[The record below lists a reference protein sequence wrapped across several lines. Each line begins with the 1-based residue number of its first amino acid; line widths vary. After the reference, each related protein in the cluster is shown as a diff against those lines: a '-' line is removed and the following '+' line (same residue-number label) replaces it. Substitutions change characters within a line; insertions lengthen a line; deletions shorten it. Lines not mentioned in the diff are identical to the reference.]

1 MYPVINVWV
10 DENNK
15 QVGARLFVDG
25 KPKDFTLKE
34 LHKNFKGSLSNAL
47 ITDKGLRGKKGVHL
61 KRRLSERNTD
71 KGKPLLYTLMHKDTV
86 VFEVYQ
92 ECVTIKDSSKIPFE
106 LRNILLKKTDTM
118 GEIYKVVSFYRWL
131 EDRVNHLSREYMN
144 KVYIKRKVG
153 RDRERILKDSCAVS
167 VTDNFWVLRSDLKTS
182 WSELREVLDTSLSL
196 VNTALTGDIEYKG
209 FDKTEKDTTSIF
221 SIKGFFPK
229 AIHKGVLLKQG
240 YTAEYEVLAMEIA
253 NYLGILVAQSY
264 YKENGVVASK
274 LFTSSEKSLVHAK
287 ELLIYLGYTRPDES
301 ISNDDEVHEIVY
313 NYFKSIRRTD
323 ITRDLERLYLL
334 TYIIGNED
342 LHEENFGFL
351 YSNTRFENGTF
362 KILEVSPA
370 YDFNNAFSI
379 STTYSPYKWI
389 AENANYFLS
398 NNKDIEER
406 LSSSKFKKLVENLKH
421 LNDKEKK
428 AILIRVS
435 KLLKEV

>member
-1 MYPVINVWV
+1 
-10 DENNK
+10 
-15 QVGARLFVDG
+15 
-25 KPKDFTLKE
+25 
-34 LHKNFKGSLSNAL
+34 
-47 ITDKGLRGKKGVHL
+47 
-61 KRRLSERNTD
+61 
-71 KGKPLLYTLMHKDTV
+71 
-86 VFEVYQ
+86 
-92 ECVTIKDSSKIPFE
+92 
-106 LRNILLKKTDTM
+106 
-118 GEIYKVVSFYRWL
+118 
-131 EDRVNHLSREYMN
+131 
-144 KVYIKRKVG
+144 
-153 RDRERILKDSCAVS
+153 
-167 VTDNFWVLRSDLKTS
+167 
-182 WSELREVLDTSLSL
+182 
-196 VNTALTGDIEYKG
+196 
-209 FDKTEKDTTSIF
+209 
-221 SIKGFFPK
+221 
-229 AIHKGVLLKQG
+229 
-240 YTAEYEVLAMEIA
+240 
-253 NYLGILVAQSY
+253 
-264 YKENGVVASK
+264 VASK

-287 ELLIYLGYTRPDES
+287 ELLTYLGYTRPDES